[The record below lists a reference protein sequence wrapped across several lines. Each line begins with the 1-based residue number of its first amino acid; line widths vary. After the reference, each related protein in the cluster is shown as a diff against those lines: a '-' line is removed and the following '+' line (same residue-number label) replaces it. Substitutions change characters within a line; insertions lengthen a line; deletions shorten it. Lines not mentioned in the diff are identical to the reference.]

1 MSIYSFS
8 LSILC
13 SAILCFA
20 IAVVCWIPESVGEE
34 PPTVRTQKRST
45 SPRDRIR
52 SAAADVKTDPAQ
64 NKPVDPVKAAQE
76 KKAREAARARGEITF
91 DDLKFD
97 IEKDGA
103 FEDKMITDS
112 IHELDTKVVR
122 LRGFILPSFLFQQK
136 GFTRFVLVRDNQ
148 ECCFGPGAALYDCVM
163 VEMEP
168 GKTADFETRL
178 VTIKGTFATDT
189 KSYRYPDG
197 EPYAVFKIVASEVK

>member
-1 MSIYSFS
+1 MSIYTFS
-8 LSILC
+8 LLILG
-13 SAILCFA
+13 FA
-20 IAVVCWIPESVGEE
+20 IAIFCRLPETVGEE
-34 PPTVRTQKRST
+34 PPTGRIQERSTST
-45 SPRDRIR
+45 SPRDRMR
-52 SAAADVKTDPAQ
+52 SAAADAKTDPAQ

-76 KKAREAARARGEITF
+76 KRAREAARARGEITF
-91 DDLKFD
+91 DDLTFD

-103 FEDKMITDS
+103 FEEKMITDS